1 MKTIYFYI
9 LLLSL
14 LLLPLLS
21 GCISSEGTLTT
32 SLMDTTTSITS
43 TTTISTTTTITTTT
57 TTTTTILDY
66 LLIARE
72 IADRKYIK
80 YGYDCNDK
88 AMDFCK
94 LVHAEGYRCKVCWG
108 WYAEKGIREAHAW
121 SIINV
126 DGKWIHIEATGG
138 YIIPENV
145 LAENYIVHH
154 CR

>member
-1 MKTIYFYI
+1 MNT
-9 LLLSL
+9 
-14 LLLPLLS
+14 
-21 GCISSEGTLTT
+21 
-32 SLMDTTTSITS
+32 TS
-43 TTTISTTTTITTTT
+43 TTSTTTT
-57 TTTTTILDY
+57 TTTTTITTTTIPDY

-72 IADRKYIK
+72 IANRKYIR

-108 WYAEKGIREAHAW
+108 QYVENGIKERHAW
-121 SIINV
+121 SIINI